1 MSYGFCKTIPTH
13 DSTYNDDRQG
23 APNMK
28 TLTIA
33 FAAATLLGAGTAAA
47 KESINVGMCV
57 SWPGYAMLQVANQ
70 KGLLPDYDL
79 RITNFEDPLGG
90 HAALAAGQI
99 DVYGCTADYVPVA
112 VDAGLNAVNVAYL
125 NPSYGVDHVILAA
138 GVTPDALKGKKV
150 AAPQAYIGQLLMGLW
165 LDRQGIAPGDVTW
178 VNLNAD
184 EAVGPMLSGDLAA
197 AYMYE
202 PWISKVLE
210 AAPGAQSVVN
220 TTDAEMLKTGIFM
233 DSLYM
238 NKDFI
243 ANKRE
248 AALAVLKAEWEAR
261 GYWHANVA
269 EVNALMADYLQWP
282 VDDINA
288 VIGTNGKSLDG
299 GIYMFDF
306 DESARTCGVLEG
318 APPFDLPNGSMAG
331 SVALTNEWWIK
342 LGLMQNS
349 IDPAAGIDCSLMG
362 DLVQQGYR
370 QSFAAN

>member
-1 MSYGFCKTIPTH
+1 
-13 DSTYNDDRQG
+13 
-23 APNMK
+23 MK

-33 FAAATLLGAGTAAA
+33 LATAVAFSAGAAAA
-47 KESINVGMCV
+47 KETINVGMCV
-57 SWPGYAMLQVANQ
+57 SWPGYAMLEVARQ
-70 KGLLPDYDL
+70 KNLLADYDL
-79 RITNFEDPLGG
+79 NITNFEDPLGG

-112 VDAGLNAVNVAYL
+112 IDAGLNEVNVAYL

-138 GVTPDALKGKKV
+138 GMEPDMLKGKKV

-210 AAPGAQSVVN
+210 AAPGAKSVVN
-220 TTDAEMLKTGIFM
+220 TTDPDMLKTGIFM

-243 ANKRE
+243 AKNRP

-261 GYWHANVA
+261 GYWHDNVA

-288 VIGTNGKSLDG
+288 VIGTDGKSLDG
-299 GIYMFDF
+299 GIYVFDF
-306 DESARTCGVLEG
+306 DEAARTCGVLDGE
-318 APPFDLPNGSMAG
+318 PPFGLPNGSMSG

-342 LGLMQNS
+342 LGLMKNT

-362 DLVQQGYR
+362 DLVAQGYR
-370 QSFAAN
+370 QSFGAN